1 MSITMEPVDTAAPP
15 VVAPPAKASWWR
27 RLLRPYTQ
35 QQTAKENLHLLLD
48 LPVGVAVFA
57 VLVTLISTGFGSLV
71 TLIGIPVLLLAVVL
85 VRVIANWERA
95 RARGLLDLTD
105 LHAAPSLLQFERGAD
120 GGWQEGVRSW
130 FRYLVANLK
139 QATYWKELLYEALIM
154 PWGIATFTVV
164 VTVWSV
170 AIGLVTT
177 PLWGWSLPTSD
188 WTGAWWQTA
197 VWTVLGLVALVLAP
211 WIIRGVANLTR
222 MATRGLLG
230 HSAAEYEAQIEH
242 LSESRARSVDSAT
255 AERQRI
261 ERALHDGAQM
271 RLTSLAM
278 ELGRAKEKMASDP
291 EGAAT
296 LIDEAHADAK
306 LALVELRDLARGI
319 HPSVL
324 TDRGLD
330 AAVHALAARAPVP
343 VDVTVD
349 APEAPDPRGRGH
361 RVLRGRREPHQ
372 REPPRRG
379 EPGHRQHP
387 PGRRRP
393 RGRGAGRRARRR
405 GHRRAR
411 RPRPHRPARPERS
424 CGRRRRRAARHQSP
438 RRPDGDPRDGAVPV
452 AVARVSPGTSVG
464 RDGRPEGVGTEDL
477 RAPSPRRTRRPRRW

>member
-1 MSITMEPVDTAAPP
+1 MVDLMEPPTTADFQEQ
-15 VVAPPAKASWWR
+15 VVPPATSWWR
-27 RLLRPYTQ
+27 RLLRPY
-35 QQTAKENLHLLLD
+35 KEVRTVKETGHLLLN
-48 LPVGVAVFA
+48 LPVGIAIFA
-57 VLVTLISTGFGSLV
+57 LMVTLISTGFGSLI
-71 TLIGIPVLLLAVVL
+71 TLIGIPLLLLTVVL

-95 RARGLLDLTD
+95 RARALLDLTD
-105 LHAAPSLLQFERGAD
+105 LHAAPSLLQFERDAA
-120 GGWQEGVRSW
+120 GGWQESVRSW
-130 FRYLVANLK
+130 FRWLLANLK

-177 PLWGWSLPTSD
+177 PLWGWSLPTSS

-197 VWTVLGLVALVLAP
+197 IWTVLGLVALVLAP
-211 WIIRGVANLTR
+211 WIVRGVANLSR

-242 LSESRARSVDSAT
+242 LSESRARSVDAAT

-278 ELGRAKEKMASDP
+278 ELGRAKEKMATDP

-330 AAVHALAARAPVP
+330 AAVHALAARAPIP

-349 APEAPDPRGRGH
+349 LPKRPTPAVEATAYYVVAESLTNVSRHAEASRATVSVRQVGDDLVVEVQDDGH
-361 RVLRGRREPHQ
+361 GGAVIGEHDDLVPTGLRGLSDRVAGVD
-372 REPPRRG
+372 G
-379 EPGHRQHP
+379 ELSVTSP
-387 PGRRRP
+387 PGGP
-393 RGRGAGRRARRR
+393 TVIRAT
-405 GHRRAR
+405 
-411 RPRPHRPARPERS
+411 
-424 CGRRRRRAARHQSP
+424 
-438 RRPDGDPRDGAVPV
+438 VPS
-452 AVARVSPGTSVG
+452 A
-464 RDGRPEGVGTEDL
+464 
-477 RAPSPRRTRRPRRW
+477 